1 MAIDQNYTIS
11 QMPQVSAATAAHS
24 GPYTIKE
31 GMQGALVVIS
41 GLTSETVA
49 VLTSPD
55 SVTYGA
61 TAVTGQTALG
71 NGTHIVDLRGATQY
85 KFVKSGASDTA
96 VVTHSVF
103 RYS

>member
-11 QMPQVSAATAAHS
+11 QMPKVSAATAAHS

-31 GMQGALVVIS
+31 GMTGALVVIS
-41 GLTSETVA
+41 GLSTETIA
-49 VLTSPD
+49 VFTSPD
-55 SVTYGA
+55 GATYGA

-71 NGTHIVDLRGATQY
+71 NGTFIVDLRGATQY
-85 KFVKSGASDTA
+85 KFVKSGAADTA
-96 VVTHSVF
+96 VITHSVF